1 MYCHNCGTETTDHQT
16 HCTACG
22 AELVYQPSTTDT
34 ERDNTAT
41 PQGST
46 HSRCSDD
53 SRDSGRRADDL
64 DHSIPSENRS
74 PKQEQDVSETTQPAS
89 ITPSQEADESDQARE
104 LASNALFGYS
114 FIVLFRLT
122 GISGILFQPH
132 AENPFFA
139 TALHDIGVFVFYD
152 GFFLA
157 VIAFITSAYLTA
169 RPYLD
174 IGLPTNTRSW
184 VDTTATVGLS
194 GSSLLY
200 VLGIIA
206 SVAG

>member
-16 HCTACG
+16 YCTACG
-22 AELVYQPSTTDT
+22 AKLVYQASTTDT

-41 PQGST
+41 PQGSI

-53 SRDSGRRADDL
+53 GRDSGRRADDL
-64 DHSIPSENRS
+64 DHSMPSENWS
-74 PKQEQDVSETTQPAS
+74 PKQEQDVSKTTQPTS
-89 ITPSQEADESDQARE
+89 TTPSQEADGSDQARE

-157 VIAFITSAYLTA
+157 VIAFIASAYLTA
-169 RPYLD
+169 RHHLD
-174 IGLPTNTRSW
+174 LGLPPDTRGQL
-184 VDTTATVGLS
+184 DTAATIGLS

-200 VLGIIA
+200 ILGIIV